1 MIGTHLSALLLGI
14 IFSLSLTACGQSG
27 ALYLPGS
34 EPTNSARSAPDTET
48 AADEQDEL
56 TELTES
62 TIPTSDT
69 EVTE

>member
-1 MIGTHLSALLLGI
+1 MIGTRPSVLLLGV
-14 IFSLSLTACGQSG
+14 IFSLNLTACGQSG

-34 EPTNSARSAPDTET
+34 EPINSASSAPNTET

>member
-1 MIGTHLSALLLGI
+1 MIGIRPRGLLLGI
-14 IFSLSLTACGQSG
+14 IFSASLMACGQTG

-34 EPTNSARSAPDTET
+34 EAVNSASSVPNAEPVN
-48 AADEQDEL
+48 DEQTEL

-62 TIPTSDT
+62 TIPTSNT

>member
-1 MIGTHLSALLLGI
+1 MSGKHPGVLLLGI
-14 IFSLSLTACGQSG
+14 ILSASLTACGQSG

-34 EPTNSARSAPDTET
+34 ETANSAGSAPNAEPV
-48 AADEQDEL
+48 ANEQTEL

-62 TIPTSDT
+62 TIPTSNT

>member
-1 MIGTHLSALLLGI
+1 MIGTQPSVLLLGV

-27 ALYLPGS
+27 ALYLPDS
-34 EPTNSARSAPDTET
+34 EAVNSASSVPNAEPVNN
-48 AADEQDEL
+48 EQTEL

-62 TIPTSDT
+62 TIPTSNT

>member
-1 MIGTHLSALLLGI
+1 MIGIRPSVLLLSI
-14 IFSLSLTACGQSG
+14 IFSLSLMACGQSG

-34 EPTNSARSAPDTET
+34 EAVNSASSVPNTEPVN
-48 AADEQDEL
+48 DEQAEL

-62 TIPTSDT
+62 TIPTSNT

>member
-1 MIGTHLSALLLGI
+1 MIGIHPRVLLLGI
-14 IFSLSLTACGQSG
+14 IFSAGLTACGQSG

-34 EPTNSARSAPDTET
+34 EAANSASSTPNAEPV
-48 AADEQDEL
+48 ADEQTEL

-62 TIPTSDT
+62 TIPTSNT

>member
-1 MIGTHLSALLLGI
+1 MIGIRPRGLLLGI
-14 IFSLSLTACGQSG
+14 IFSASLMACGQSG

-34 EPTNSARSAPDTET
+34 EPINSASSAPNTET